1 VWQHRWRLLAIVA
14 VIVAPPVIL
23 AGLVTLL
30 GR

>member
-14 VIVAPPVIL
+14 VIVAPPVLL

-30 GR
+30 R